1 MKFAQRMS
9 RLGTETAFEVLARAR
24 ALEAQGREVIHLEI
38 GEPDFDTP
46 ESIITAGCDALRH
59 GATHYTPSAGIPELR
74 EAVARDAHARKGVS
88 YDAND
93 VVVTP
98 GGKPIMFFTI
108 LALVDEGDEVI
119 YPNPGFPIYESMI
132 DFAGGK
138 AVPIQLEEARDFS
151 LDVEKLCSLVNE
163 RTRLIILN
171 SPHNPTGGV
180 LTRAELEAIAETA
193 QRFPDLY
200 VLSDEIYSRMIYE
213 GEHTSI
219 AALPGM
225 RERTIVLDGFSKIYA
240 MTGWRLG
247 YGLFPAE
254 LAPAIA
260 RLMTNSNSC
269 TNAATQL
276 AGVAALTG
284 SQRDAEAMVAE
295 FKRRRDLIVAG
306 LNTIPGITCK
316 LPHGAFYVF
325 PNITEVGLTS
335 SEVADLLLYEGGV
348 ATLAGTA
355 FGRFGEGYIR
365 LSYANSTENLEKAL
379 ERIHATLA
387 SRMATSR

>member
-1 MKFAQRMS
+1 MTS
-9 RLGTETAFEVLARAR
+9 SG
-24 ALEAQGREVIHLEI
+24 
-38 GEPDFDTP
+38 
-46 ESIITAGCDALRH
+46 
-59 GATHYTPSAGIPELR
+59 
-74 EAVARDAHARKGVS
+74 GV
-88 YDAND
+88 
-93 VVVTP
+93 
-98 GGKPIMFFTI
+98 
-108 LALVDEGDEVI
+108 
-119 YPNPGFPIYESMI
+119 
-132 DFAGGK
+132 

-151 LDVEKLCSLVNE
+151 LDVEKLCALVNE

-171 SPHNPTGGV
+171 SPQNPTGGI
-180 LTRAELEAIAETA
+180 LTRAELEAIAETV

-247 YGLFPAE
+247 YGLFPTE
-254 LAPAIA
+254 LAPAVA

-284 SQRDAEAMVAE
+284 PQDAAEAMVAE

-306 LNTIPGITCK
+306 LNAIPGITCK

-325 PNITEVGLTS
+325 PNITGVGLTS
-335 SEVADLLLYEGGV
+335 HEVADLLLYEGGV
-348 ATLAGTA
+348 ATLAGTS
-355 FGRFGEGYIR
+355 FGRYGEGYIR
-365 LSYANSTENLEKAL
+365 LSYANSTENIEKAL
-379 ERIHATLA
+379 ERIRVTLA
-387 SRMATSR
+387 SRMATSH